1 MSRSNGKTD
10 RRRGA
15 AALEFAVCAPVLL
28 TFVFGIIEFARAVQL
43 QQSVRQAAFEGAR
56 AGVALDADA
65 SDAIAAATADLAAV
79 GITDATITVTP
90 SPLFYYSPTVTV
102 TASARPATSGWLLK
116 FFNRSSTI
124 SGSITLIREVQS
136 ISAPGS
142 AIPSASPPPPVGWG
156 GGSDNGESED
166 DRSGNHGS
174 DGNESDGNRSGAGE
188 GAGEGAGGGS
198 DGGRPGSGSG
208 SPPGGDD

>member
-1 MSRSNGKTD
+1 MSRSIRQAD

-65 SDAIAAATADLAAV
+65 SDAVAAATADLAAV

-90 SPLFYYSPTVTV
+90 NPLFYYSPSVTV

-136 ISAPGS
+136 ISAPGT
-142 AIPSASPPPPVGWG
+142 ALPGLAPPPVG
-156 GGSDNGESED
+156 GGSYGG
-166 DRSGNHGS
+166 SG
-174 DGNESDGNRSGAGE
+174 DGNSGDD
-188 GAGEGAGGGS
+188 GS
-198 DGGRPGSGSG
+198 DGGQSGGSGSS
-208 SPPGGDD
+208 SPPSGDH